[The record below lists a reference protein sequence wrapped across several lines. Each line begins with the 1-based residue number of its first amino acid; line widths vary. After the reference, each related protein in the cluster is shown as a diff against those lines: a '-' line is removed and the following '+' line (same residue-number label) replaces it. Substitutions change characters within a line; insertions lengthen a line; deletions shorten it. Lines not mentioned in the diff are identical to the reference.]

1 MSSSLGKMRIGFLN
15 NQIDERGTTWA
26 TFLYAKYASQFL
38 GYSTAMYYPSTS
50 YEWMLRPKWK
60 RRISSLMPMLSSR
73 AKLKSKKGYNQRMAD
88 IITQGG
94 VEIIET
100 NLDADF
106 SHLDA
111 LYHMKSGENDGFLPR
126 GTQYWVHAVSNAS
139 QPHGNRYAAISE
151 WLGKHYGAPFVP
163 YIIEVADETQTMRQE
178 LGIPADAVVLG
189 RFGGTNTFD
198 LPWVW
203 EVIDDC
209 VKRIKNV
216 YFLFAN
222 TDMKRQ
228 HKQIISL
235 PPIYFPH
242 EKRKFINS
250 CDVMLHAREF
260 GETFGIACGEFAL
273 CGKPVLT
280 YGKSFELSHIQMLR
294 HPLLYNDPKELTDLI
309 ARVASGE
316 LPKEDGGAYQ
326 NCTPEKVMQIFD
338 RQFVR

>member
-1 MSSSLGKMRIGFLN
+1 
-15 NQIDERGTTWA
+15 
-26 TFLYAKYASQFL
+26 
-38 GYSTAMYYPSTS
+38 
-50 YEWMLRPKWK
+50 
-60 RRISSLMPMLSSR
+60 
-73 AKLKSKKGYNQRMAD
+73 
-88 IITQGG
+88 
-94 VEIIET
+94 
-100 NLDADF
+100 
-106 SHLDA
+106 
-111 LYHMKSGENDGFLPR
+111 
-126 GTQYWVHAVSNAS
+126 
-139 QPHGNRYAAISE
+139 
-151 WLGKHYGAPFVP
+151 
-163 YIIEVADETQTMRQE
+163 
-178 LGIPADAVVLG
+178 VVLG

-209 VKRIKNV
+209 VKRTKNV